1 MAAQPRRPARLRGPV
16 VSSTQL
22 NNPERTAWTVLLTA
36 FTVFMLAAGGLIFG
50 GRWWLRNASQHQS
63 LGIVSTGTVLVRRPN
78 RDAPEVN
85 LTTFPVGSSISTVAN
100 AQASVTFT
108 SPDGKNVL
116 ATLRIFGN
124 TSVEILEAYSP
135 RYRTGVQ
142 PHTIVIHVASGRV
155 RATVGVDVDRAVRVE
170 IRSDP
175 GAVTV
180 LDQPGSNTTVEST
193 FTESMVTVREGVAL
207 VTAEGQT
214 VELGKDQRAEVAPG
228 ATPNGPLA
236 AEQNLVRNGD
246 FVLPVDDTWQVA
258 RAAPAVESES
268 PGDIDFPLIG
278 GRRVVRLSRT
288 GNDWG
293 RVSVTQELN
302 RDVQGY
308 TSLRL
313 NLDIILVAQDVKTC
327 GAQGTECPL
336 MVKINYVDVGGGQRE
351 WLKGFYYLYDPSF
364 GYPYCVPC
372 QPRFPHEQW
381 PLAKWQPFTS
391 ENLLDVFTAQGTP
404 AAQILSITIYA
415 EGHTFTSMAADVQLL
430 ANE

>member
-1 MAAQPRRPARLRGPV
+1 M
-16 VSSTQL
+16 VSSTQF
-22 NNPERTAWTVLLTA
+22 NNPERTAWTVLLSA
-36 FTVFMLAAGGLIFG
+36 FTVFMLSAGGIIFG
-50 GRWWLRNASQHQS
+50 GRWWLRNADQPQM
-63 LGIVSTGTVLVRRPN
+63 LGIISTGTVLVRRPN

-85 LTTFPVGSSISTVAN
+85 LTSFPVGSSVSTVAN

-108 SPDGKNVL
+108 APDGQNVL

-124 TSVEILEAYSP
+124 TSVEITEASSP
-135 RYRTGVQ
+135 RFATGVH

-155 RATVGVDVDRAVRVE
+155 RATVGVDVDRPVRVE
-170 IRSDP
+170 IISDP

-180 LDQPGSNTTVEST
+180 LDQPGSNATVEAT
-193 FTESMVTVREGVAL
+193 FTESMITVREGVAL

-214 VELGKDQRAEVAPG
+214 VALGKDQRAEVAPG
-228 ATPNGPLA
+228 AAPNGPLA

-246 FVLPVDDTWQVA
+246 FVLPDDGTWQVLL
-258 RAAPAVESES
+258 AAPAVASEQ
-268 PGDIDFPLIG
+268 PGQVDFPLIG
-278 GRRVVRLSRT
+278 GRRVVRLART

-313 NLDIILVAQDVKTC
+313 NLDIILVTQDVKTC

-351 WLKGFYYLYDPSF
+351 WLKGFYYLYDPNF

-372 QPRFPHEQW
+372 SPRFPHEQW
-381 PLAKWQPFTS
+381 PQAQWQPFSS
-391 ENLLDVFTAQGTP
+391 ENLLDIFAAQGTP
-404 AAQILSITIYA
+404 AAQIQSITIYA